1 MDSSDMK
8 YHVLYTT
15 LVIALLFMLTKNVYS
30 FSLEEQS
37 VIDKAQKS
45 LDLNYNNNIKS
56 SQVAA
61 NERIIPSITLLIWT
75 GVKDCD
81 SIDTSKDPVS
91 FMGLIGTVLGRALA
105 NKTQEINVTQIMA
118 NFKSRLQCIGY
129 NWGLA
134 IANQYQMNMS
144 MSMSM
149 SNITEKHK

>member
-56 SQVAA
+56 SQVAT

-144 MSMSM
+144 MSMS
-149 SNITEKHK
+149 NITEKHK

>member
-1 MDSSDMK
+1 M
-8 YHVLYTT
+8 L
-15 LVIALLFMLTKNVYS
+15 LTKTAYS
-30 FSLEEQS
+30 FNPEEQS
-37 VIDKAQKS
+37 VIHKAQKS
-45 LDLNYNNNIKS
+45 LDLNYND
-56 SQVAA
+56 SQVAT

-105 NKTQEINVTQIMA
+105 NKTQEINVTQIMDTQMP
-118 NFKSRLQCIGY
+118 NFNSRLQCIGY

-144 MSMSM
+144 MS
-149 SNITEKHK
+149 NITEKHK